1 MGEDIFFFG
10 SGFSKSLIPQYPTL
24 RELSKYIKNELCYE
38 KGSVKE
44 HFQNEVPNKFHND
57 IETLL
62 AYLSSKLPYKT
73 DVQISMDEALYKD
86 ITSKI
91 AKYFYDLRKQLKVD
105 YNENNIKEFAKYIL
119 DNKIT
124 CITLNYDLILEDLLY
139 KNTPETYQQYNK
151 NYSVFYKIP
160 ITELANR
167 IPDGGSG
174 GAFSD
179 YEKDDDRTEI
189 LEIIKLHGSINWL
202 SSGQTNDPIYCETE
216 TEQEQKKEYLK
227 TDLNTF
233 IVPPVLD
240 KQSQYN
246 NIILR
251 ALWKKAFN
259 TLRTANNIYIYGFS
273 FPLTDFSIKFLFQS
287 ALKNNNHYKIYIINT
302 NTNLD
307 NLKNRYFDVFEEDKC
322 DFSCCVEK
330 NQLNTLL
337 GLLKNLGIIK

>member
-62 AYLSSKLPYKT
+62 TYLSSKLPYKT

-91 AKYFYDLRKQLKVD
+91 AKYFYALRKKSKVD
-105 YNENNIKEFAKYIL
+105 YNEDNIKEFAKYIR

-124 CITLNYDLILEDLLY
+124 CITLNYDLIVEDLLY
-139 KNTPETYQQYNK
+139 KNTPETYQQDNK

-167 IPDGGSG
+167 IPTGYGGFLSHETD
-174 GAFSD
+174 FH
-179 YEKDDDRTEI
+179 RTKMPK
-189 LEIIKLHGSINWL
+189 IIKLHGSINWL
-202 SSGQTNDPIYCETE
+202 SIGQTNTDPIYSEIGTE
-216 TEQEQKKEYLK
+216 KEYLK

-251 ALWKKAFN
+251 ALWKQAFN

-287 ALKNNNHYKIYIINT
+287 ALKNNNNYKIYIINT

-337 GLLKNLGIIK
+337 GLLENLGIIK